1 MALNDKD
8 FASSS
13 PFPPIRE
20 DWLASHREEIIDPGL
35 PIIDPHH
42 HLWDYPGWRY
52 MLPELLRDIS
62 GGHNI
67 TATVFAECHAMY
79 KAAGP
84 EYLRPVGETEFV
96 AGVAAMSESG
106 TCGPTHVCAGIVGHA
121 DLTVGA
127 RVKEVLQAHIQ
138 AGGGRFRGIRHI
150 TVWDAS
156 PDVRCTLILPPKD
169 LMLDRAFREGF
180 AQLAPLG
187 LSFDA
192 WLYYTQLPELI
203 DLATNF
209 PQTTIILD
217 HIGGVLGVGPYR
229 GRRDEVFAAWKQ
241 SIEALARCPNVRVK
255 IGGMGMHT
263 CGFGF
268 HDRAIPTSSEDL
280 ATAWRPYVE
289 TCIAS
294 FGTERCM
301 FESNFPVDRCSYSYP
316 VMWNA
321 FKRLTSGCSLDEK
334 ANLFSATA
342 TRVYRF

>member
-1 MALNDKD
+1 MPSNDND
-8 FASSS
+8 YETSS

-20 DWLASHREEIIDPGL
+20 DWLASRREEIIDPAL

-52 MLPELLRDIS
+52 MLPDLLRDIG

-79 KAAGP
+79 KATGP
-84 EYLRPVGETEFV
+84 EDLRPVGETEFI

-106 TCGPTHVCAGIVGHA
+106 GYGPTRVCSGIVGHA
-121 DLTVGA
+121 DLTLGT
-127 RVKEVLQAHIQ
+127 RVTEVLEAHIQ

-156 PDVRCTLILPPKD
+156 PDVRCTIILPPKD
-169 LMLDRAFREGF
+169 LMPDRAFREGF

-203 DLATNF
+203 DLAAKS
-209 PQTTIILD
+209 PGTTVILD

-229 GRRDEVFAAWKQ
+229 GRRDEVFATWKQ
-241 SIEALARCPNVRVK
+241 SIEELARCPNVYVK
-255 IGGMGMHT
+255 VGGMGMHT
-263 CGFGF
+263 CGFDF
-268 HDRAIPTSSEDL
+268 HERASPPAVCRDL
-280 ATAWRPYVE
+280 HCEFRH
-289 TCIAS
+289 
-294 FGTERCM
+294 GTM
-301 FESNFPVDRCSYSYP
+301 HV
-316 VMWNA
+316 
-321 FKRLTSGCSLDEK
+321 
-334 ANLFSATA
+334 
-342 TRVYRF
+342 